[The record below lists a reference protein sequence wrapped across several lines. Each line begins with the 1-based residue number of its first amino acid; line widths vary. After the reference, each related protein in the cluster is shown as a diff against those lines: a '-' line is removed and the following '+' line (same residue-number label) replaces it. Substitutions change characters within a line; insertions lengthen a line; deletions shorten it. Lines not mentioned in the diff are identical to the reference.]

1 MVAKRKILGAVAL
14 AIATL
19 TMAASSA
26 GATIAP
32 NSNGIG
38 VCRSQIAIDPSQ
50 VGLSHIGEG
59 IRTLAGPGL
68 PALLDGDRNACG
80 EPPGPGHL

>member
-1 MVAKRKILGAVAL
+1 MTTKRKMLGAAAL
-14 AIATL
+14 SIVTL

-32 NSNGIG
+32 KSNGIG

-50 VGLSHIGEG
+50 VGLSHLGEG
-59 IRTLAGPGL
+59 MRTLAGPGL